1 MRRCLILYG
10 LTCLIGQVLS
20 VRELATAFHGN
31 ELVYGVVLAV
41 WLLLF
46 AAGSAGLGR
55 LAGKYSLGVPAFALA
70 LAGGGALVPAAV
82 LLARTSRYFLFG
94 GGGIAPSLGGVLLA
108 TFVSLAPLCLVLGF
122 FYALACSIASRLDE
136 SAASAAARVYLGEAI
151 GTFLGGILLT
161 YILLQAMDALEIALI
176 LAATDCLA
184 GFAVWRHSSR
194 AAEKRG
200 WALLACCALF
210 SATALSALSRSPTP
224 YLSFG
229 GVIDLLSLTP
239 RFEGRVLLYSADTIY
254 GRVDVAENHGQE
266 EFYQNGSLV
275 GTTHMDRSAEEAA
288 FLAVLAHPAPGR
300 MLIIGGA
307 VNGVLSKALEL
318 PWMKVDDVELDPELV
333 AAARQYGD
341 EAQKAALN
349 PTDRARILTG
359 ADGRLV
365 VKRCVER
372 YDVILSAAPNPTT
385 GLINRFYTREFFDE
399 ARHALKRDGLLA
411 LGLEGTPRSY
421 MSAPQRAL
429 AAEILATLQSVF
441 GKSVAAFPSDN
452 RVYFLASKS
461 SSFPDA
467 AAWPLR
473 MRTWGMRPAW
483 LAEGVLAEITNPARA
498 LQFQASLKG
507 GAINTDMRPAAYYQE
522 LLLWAEA
529 FQIGGTQLL
538 RWALRL
544 DIWSVLFFIAMAT
557 GILALAAAFT
567 SRPIRV
573 GLPATRAYAGLAG
586 IVLEMALVFAFQSLY
601 GYVYGQLGILFAAFM
616 LGTAAGAVLAAGF
629 LTSPANFGT
638 LAVCQMALALLAA
651 LFVPVLFWLERSGA
665 GIAPIGATVVVPF
678 LNFCVGA
685 IVGVQYPV
693 SVALGAAE
701 SDDLP
706 RPGAMAAGLYAME
719 LAGAGVGA
727 LLAGAV
733 LIPVL
738 GIFMTC
744 WAICALSLASLPL
757 LALAARRRQRTR
769 GASIGS
775 VG

>member
-10 LTCLIGQVLS
+10 LTCVIGQVLS
-20 VRELATAFHGN
+20 LRELATAFHGN

-46 AAGSAGLGR
+46 AAGSAALGR
-55 LAGKYSLGVPAFALA
+55 LAGKHSLSVPAFALA
-70 LAGGGALVPAAV
+70 LAGGGALVPATV

-94 GGGIAPSLGGVLLA
+94 SGGIAPSLGGVLLA
-108 TFVSLAPLCLVLGF
+108 TFVTLAPLCLVLGF
-122 FYALACSIASRLDE
+122 FYALACSIASRLEE
-136 SAASAAARVYLGEAI
+136 SAASAATRVYLGEAV

-161 YILLQAMDALEIALI
+161 YVLLEAMGAFEIALV
-176 LAATDCLA
+176 LAAVDCLA
-184 GFAVWRHSSR
+184 GFVVWRHSSR
-194 AAEKRG
+194 AADKRG
-200 WALLACCALF
+200 WALLAGCLLF
-210 SATALSALSRSPTP
+210 SATALSALSKSAEP
-224 YLSFG
+224 YAAFG
-229 GVIDLLSLTP
+229 GVMDVLSLAP
-239 RFEGRVLLYSADTIY
+239 RFEGRVLLHSADTIY
-254 GRVDVAENHGQE
+254 GRVDVAENHGQK

-288 FLAVLAHPAPGR
+288 FLAVLAHPAPRR

-318 PWMKVDDVELDPELV
+318 PWMRVDDVELDPELV
-333 AAARQYGD
+333 ESARQFGD
-341 EAQKAALN
+341 EGQKAALD
-349 PTDRARILTG
+349 PAGRARILTD

-365 VKRCVER
+365 VKRAAGR
-372 YDVILSAAPNPTT
+372 YDVILSAAPNPTS
-385 GLINRFYTREFFDE
+385 GLINRFYTREFFAE
-399 ARHALKRDGLLA
+399 ARRALTKEGVLA
-411 LGLEGTPRSY
+411 LSLQGTPRSY

-441 GKSVAAFPSDN
+441 GKSVPAFPSDN
-452 RVYFLASKS
+452 GIYFLASKS
-461 SSFPDA
+461 GAFPDT

-473 MRTWGMRPAW
+473 MRAWGMHPAW
-483 LAEGVLAEITNPARA
+483 LTEGVLAEITNPART

-522 LLLWAEA
+522 LLLWADA
-529 FQIGGTQLL
+529 FQVGGTRLL
-538 RWALRL
+538 RWALGL
-544 DIWSVLFFIAMAT
+544 DIWSVLLFIAVAT
-557 GILALAAAFT
+557 AILALAATFT

-573 GLPATRAYAGLAG
+573 GLPATRVYAGLAG
-586 IVLEMALVFAFQSLY
+586 IVLEMVLVFAFQSLY

-616 LGTAAGAVLAAGF
+616 LGTAAGAVLAAGS
-629 LTSPANFGT
+629 LTPAANFGT
-638 LAVCQMALALLAA
+638 LALCQTALALLAA

-665 GIAPIGATVVVPF
+665 GMAPVGATVVVPL

-685 IVGVQYPV
+685 VVGVQYPV

-701 SDDLP
+701 SDDP
-706 RPGAMAAGLYAME
+706 SRPGATAAGLYAME
-719 LAGAGVGA
+719 LAGACAGA

-733 LIPVL
+733 LVPVL

-757 LALAARRRQRTR
+757 LALAARRRQRA
-769 GASIGS
+769 GAASISS

>member
-1 MRRCLILYG
+1 MRRCLVLYG
-10 LTCLIGQVLS
+10 LTCIIGPVLS

-31 ELVYGVVLAV
+31 ELVYGAVLAV

-55 LAGKYSLGVPAFALA
+55 LAAKYSLGVPAFALA
-70 LAGGGALVPAAV
+70 LAGGGALAPVAV

-94 GGGIAPSLGGVLLA
+94 SSGVAPSLGGVLLA
-108 TFVSLAPLCLVLGF
+108 TFITLAPLCLVLGF
-122 FYALACSIASRLDE
+122 FYALACSIVSRLEE
-136 SAASAAARVYLGEAI
+136 SPASAATRVYLGEAI

-161 YILLQAMDALEIALI
+161 YVLLEVMDAFEIALV
-176 LAATDCLA
+176 LAAADCLA

-200 WALLACCALF
+200 WALLACCVLF
-210 SATALSALSRSPTP
+210 SATALSALSNSAAP
-224 YLSFG
+224 YVSFG
-229 GVIDLLSLTP
+229 SVIDFLSLTP
-239 RFEGRVLLYSADTIY
+239 RYEGRVLRHTADTIY
-254 GRVDVAENHGQE
+254 GRVDVVENHGQV
-266 EFYQNGSLV
+266 EFYQNGSLA
-275 GTTHMDRSAEEAA
+275 GTTQMDRSAEEAA
-288 FLAVLAHPAPGR
+288 FLAVLAHPAPAR

-307 VNGVLSKALEL
+307 VNGVLAKALEL
-318 PWMKVDDVELDPELV
+318 PWIRVEDVELDPELI
-333 AAARQYGD
+333 ASAREFGD
-341 EAQKAALN
+341 EEQKAALN
-349 PTDRARILTG
+349 SDRARILSD

-365 VKRCVER
+365 VKRSVAR

-385 GLINRFYTREFFDE
+385 GLINRFYTREFFEE
-399 ARHALKRDGLLA
+399 ARRALKKEGVLA
-411 LGLEGTPRSY
+411 LSLEGTPRSY

-441 GKSVAAFPSDN
+441 GRSVAAFPSDN
-452 RVYFLASKS
+452 GVYFLASRAR
-461 SSFPDA
+461 SFPDT

-473 MRTWGMRPAW
+473 MQTWGMHPAW
-483 LAEGVLAEITNPARA
+483 LTEGVLAEITEPARA
-498 LQFQASLKG
+498 VQFQASLKG

-522 LLLWAEA
+522 LLLWADA
-529 FQIGGTQLL
+529 LQVGGTRLL

-544 DIWSVLFFIAMAT
+544 DIWSVLLSIAIVT
-557 GILALAAAFT
+557 GILALAAAFA
-567 SRPIRV
+567 SRPLRV

-616 LGTAAGAVLAAGF
+616 LGTAAGAVLAAGT
-629 LTSPANFGT
+629 LTRSANFGM
-638 LAVCQMALALLAA
+638 LAVCQAALALLAA
-651 LFVPVLFWLERSGA
+651 LFVPVLFWLEKA
-665 GIAPIGATVVVPF
+665 GPGTAAAGATVVVPL
-678 LNFCVGA
+678 LNFCVGT

-701 SDDLP
+701 RDDASP
-706 RPGAMAAGLYAME
+706 PGATAAGLYAME
-719 LAGAGVGA
+719 LAGACAGA

-733 LIPVL
+733 LVPVL

-757 LALAARRRQRTR
+757 LALAARRRQSGNQR
-769 GASIGS
+769 GSAAC
-775 VG
+775 